1 MKIHNG
7 THHRVV
13 SVILLILTAILPS
26 LAQEGKLKIHVS
38 PKQAYAFVDG
48 RAYAEATLHA
58 LYLSPG
64 DHKIDLY
71 NYGYLPASATVS
83 ITAGQTTNLEVTLTP
98 ILSRISGPL
107 GAMTIEGAPRDAVLL
122 NGKAPEFFVGH
133 GDEFD
138 HEWWWKQELVIP
150 PGTYQVRSLA

>member
-1 MKIHNG
+1 MKTPNQKHPLA
-7 THHRVV
+7 TSVV
-13 SVILLILTAILPS
+13 LLILTATLPG

-48 RAYAEATLHA
+48 RAYAEASLHA

-71 NYGYLPASATVS
+71 NYGYLPASASVS
-83 ITAGQTTNLEVTLTP
+83 ITAGQTTNLDVTLTP

-122 NGKAPEFFVGH
+122 NGKTPDFSSA
-133 GDEFD
+133 
-138 HEWWWKQELVIP
+138 
-150 PGTYQVRSLA
+150 TAMSLITSGGGSKSW